1 MNIDYNSYL
10 MLESE
15 LFSPPWSDTLY
26 SVEPEQQPAAWLP
39 LCCSPVP
46 GRSRYPEIILP
57 TFQF

>member
-1 MNIDYNSYL
+1 

-57 TFQF
+57 TYQF